1 MSPSIV
7 YILLRYLLVRMKR
20 YVIVDDGS
28 LYKRFYIA
36 GPPKKLNLFVMNS
49 LKDPSTDWAQSMPK
63 DSWLKTIC
71 DYFKREWEKE
81 KRRFGRTGEW
91 ERERERERE
100 SDRDFCSLCKIGE
113 TVIGHLYLSLHMCK
127 CFDVE
132 AVNRPFSFRGHT
144 PWQSLF
150 SVWHTRIHI
159 HNINCQ
165 QTSESREEK
174 KNILINL
181 CVF

>member
-1 MSPSIV
+1 MTISRESE
-7 YILLRYLLVRMKR
+7 RKKR
-20 YVIVDDGS
+20 GGLDGRVS
-28 LYKRFYIA
+28 
-36 GPPKKLNLFVMNS
+36 
-49 LKDPSTDWAQSMPK
+49 
-63 DSWLKTIC
+63 
-71 DYFKREWEKE
+71 EKE
-81 KRRFGRTGEW
+81 R

-150 SVWHTRIHI
+150 SV
-159 HNINCQ
+159 
-165 QTSESREEK
+165 
-174 KNILINL
+174 
-181 CVF
+181 